1 MLSSFSGLI
10 FWSLELVV
18 ELDCYSSAFKF
29 KNVAVICILL
39 DERYCLL
46 AAAVNCC
53 YLLSYLLFL
62 LVKSYLLLNGS
73 ESWKFDLIMPFVAVY
88 RTMDEC

>member
-29 KNVAVICILL
+29 KEVELSLL
-39 DERYCLL
+39 CHP
-46 AAAVNCC
+46 C
-53 YLLSYLLFL
+53 YPPMYPPHPPCFRSLPQQPRHLEAPTWEVPLKK
-62 LVKSYLLLNGS
+62 V
-73 ESWKFDLIMPFVAVY
+73 
-88 RTMDEC
+88 